1 MTSVPEGDITEVL
14 KALNHDIRRE
24 IIRILHVNNNLVS
37 YSEFLN
43 SLNLPASSNVAYH
56 LSLLGKAH
64 LIGKDLE
71 GRYSLTKLGRR
82 AALMLDLVVESKG
95 SPFSDIYL
103 GFSRLNPLE
112 LILGA
117 WWIFFFILG
126 LTLLQWHILLSLFF
140 LLLSLSSILLFIYR
154 TKTLWTLLLINNFI
168 WIFFAP
174 NNREIL
180 ISIALTNALAIIFLF
195 PEPALFDIAVLNQ
208 VIGIILLLSSIF
220 LSFLYFYISNDK
232 KLPLF
237 LKKEER
243 RRV

>member
-1 MTSVPEGDITEVL
+1 MAIVPEGDITEVL
-14 KALNHDIRRE
+14 KALNHDVRRE
-24 IIRILHVNNNLVS
+24 IVRMLHINDLVS
-37 YSEFLN
+37 YSDFLN

-64 LIGKDLE
+64 LVGKDSE

-126 LTLLQWHILLSLFF
+126 LTLLQWHIVLSLFF
-140 LLLSLSSILLFIYR
+140 LLLSISSIFLFIYR

-174 NNREIL
+174 NHREIL
-180 ISIALTNALAIIFLF
+180 ISIALTNAAAIIFLF
-195 PEPALFDIAVLNQ
+195 PEPAIFDIAILNQ
-208 VIGIILLLSSIF
+208 LIGIILIITSLL
-220 LSFLYFYISNDK
+220 LSFLFFFLANDK
-232 KLPLF
+232 KN
-237 LKKEER
+237 
-243 RRV
+243 